1 MMEKPVLEKPVTER
15 PVLEKPV
22 LERPVTERPVTE
34 RPVMEKPVLEKP
46 VLEKPAAEI
55 RREPSSL
62 AVSDIPKR
70 PIPIPVQDGPIL
82 LRPVV
87 KQPME
92 KASPSI
98 SQQPLPS
105 SEKPT
110 NPNAPSPTTPS
121 QEQKKDS
128 NVSSI
133 EKYINEHIDEI
144 TKYALEIARD
154 PHYVNRPRQPYGQKP
169 GNQPY
174 GKKPN
179 NQPYGQK
186 PNNQPYGQKPNNQP
200 YGQKPNNQPYGQKPN
215 NQPYGQKPNNQ
226 PYGQKPNNQPYG
238 QKPYQN
244 AQKPLGNP
252 NNAVKN
258 GPKPKA
264 ETFHVSSNLKYTPSL
279 RLVELVFSPDPLP
292 SHPLLTCRNAP
303 HRSPPMDQ
311 RYMLAMLTPLPY
323 DHYPSVWLSHTD
335 RVLMRPFDIL
345 CHYMIGS

>member
-1 MMEKPVLEKPVTER
+1 MTER

-22 LERPVTERPVTE
+22 LEK
-34 RPVMEKPVLEKP
+34 PVMEKPVLEKPVVEKP

-169 GNQPY
+169 
-174 GKKPN
+174 N

-186 PNNQPYGQKPNNQP
+186 PNNQPYGKKPS
-200 YGQKPNNQPYGQKPN
+200 NQPYGQKPN